1 MLWRERPPNTA
12 MSFIWIKGRSEGV
25 VSRNW
30 NAEVC
35 VLCAVVDEYFEFLL
49 SRCCCFFGRGEED
62 GVVDP
67 AADAGAAE
75 GVICRCGCHG
85 GSVRRRGGL
94 RRMLEMKSGIIVAR
108 AMGKIESGV
117 IVLR

>member
-1 MLWRERPPNTA
+1 